1 MSLYNT
7 LSLSQHA
14 VYWLYRQLGSLRL
27 VLDTPEPYMH
37 TATDDGESLSFPG
50 TTTDIWQS

>member
-7 LSLSQHA
+7 LSRSQHA

-50 TTTDIWQS
+50 TTTDIW